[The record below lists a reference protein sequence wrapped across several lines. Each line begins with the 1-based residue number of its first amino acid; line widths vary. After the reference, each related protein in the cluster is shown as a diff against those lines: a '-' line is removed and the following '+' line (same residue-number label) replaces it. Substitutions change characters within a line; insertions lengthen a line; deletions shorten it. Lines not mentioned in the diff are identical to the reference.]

1 MLILIFLSLLLGA
14 GLVRWHPRA
23 ATLFALPAIAALT
36 TSVSPVTQ
44 KLLDRTHSLP
54 TMAPEETGRNTLIV
68 LLGAGIQGNGHQARP
83 GLGGYSRL
91 LTAAQRFHRCRQL
104 DGTCRV
110 LVSGGAP
117 SPGLDSEANV
127 YARELID
134 LDIPAAA
141 ILLEDASANTWQNAR
156 NSSALIA
163 KEHASHVLLVTSGL
177 HLPRSL
183 LYFRH
188 FGVTAEG
195 VASDQIR
202 AMPGWLPST
211 FNLLLVEVMLH
222 ERIGV
227 LRYHAYNRLGWN
239 EPPMP
244 PTHLNPQTTTHASPH

>member
-1 MLILIFLSLLLGA
+1 MFVSLLVGA
-14 GLVRWHPRA
+14 ALVRWHPRS
-23 ATLFALPAIAALT
+23 ATVFALPAIVALIT
-36 TSVSPVTQ
+36 GVSPVTQ
-44 KLLDRTHSLP
+44 RLLDRAHSLP
-54 TMAPEETGRNTLIV
+54 TTASEETGRNTLIV
-68 LLGAGIQGNGHQARP
+68 LLGAGIQDNGHQARP

-110 LVSGGAP
+110 LVSGGG
-117 SPGLDSEANV
+117 SHPGLDTEANV
-127 YARELID
+127 YARELIG
-134 LDIPAAA
+134 LGIPAAA
-141 ILLEDASANTWQNAR
+141 ILQEDASANTWQNAR

-163 KEHASHVLLVTSGL
+163 QERPSHVLLVTSGL
-177 HLPRSL
+177 HLRRSL
-183 LYFRH
+183 LYFQH

-239 EPPMP
+239 ETPAQQPG
-244 PTHLNPQTTTHASPH
+244 